1 TECPRTPDTKGP
13 SFEYFWRSRDG
24 MIARRLTEV
33 QRQLPRPQIPVVVY
47 VFDHTHLPDLVKGV
61 PGVIEL
67 LSPGDVFVPF
77 GFSPVRRSATPVAIN
92 DGAWKR
98 VITPKQLETIK
109 SDHGWSDQE
118 LLSGIRL
125 EQLAPCYSFV

>member
-1 TECPRTPDTKGP
+1 
-13 SFEYFWRSRDG
+13 
-24 MIARRLTEV
+24 M
-33 QRQLPRPQIPVVVY
+33 VY
-47 VFDHTHLPDLVKGV
+47 VFGHTHLPDLVKGV

-125 EQLAPCYSFV
+125 EQLAPCYSFVEIAPYEATPSPRTVFWRQSAKGGWETSLTCGLAPTVGPR